1 MYSYKIIPQPAGLT
15 ILEGAG
21 LDCASGL
28 GLAIDGTDPCLL
40 ADFKRF
46 LSLSH
51 IPSGADNIQIRTG
64 KDPTDESYTL
74 EIHSGQVQIDSSGPR
89 GAFYAL
95 QTLKQLILQ
104 SDGGQIAALRIA
116 DRPRFP
122 FRGFMLD
129 TGRYYYPVEKIK
141 RFLDWMALQ
150 KLNTFHWH
158 LTEDQG
164 WRIEIKKYPLLTE
177 YGSRRSHT
185 NFGLRPHGGFYTQE
199 EIREIVR
206 YAHSLFIRVIPEIDL
221 PGHMQAA
228 IACYPELSCFDRKL
242 PVATHWGV
250 KHDIL
255 CAGKEST
262 FQFLFNVLDEVAELF
277 PDGWIHLGGD
287 EAVKMRWQL
296 CPRCQQKMREL
307 GLETEDDLQ
316 LWFMSRVDNYLAQK
330 GIRTLMWSW
339 DGIPPKDLLNR
350 SIGYQLCGMAPKTVG
365 TFNREM
371 ENRRAAVQSS
381 AFPYYLDFPY
391 GWNNLRQT
399 YDFDPIPDGLS
410 EKAAQSLLGVEGP
423 LWTEYVPNMKKAE
436 YCTFPRLCAI
446 AESGWTPA
454 DAKNYARFCAAL
466 DPFYQLLALYG
477 VRHAATEKQYMPAK
491 LRAKGYSL
499 WFNRRQLHWQGL
511 HNLID
516 DARVARMAAKGH
528 SDHDN
533 QSR

>member
-1 MYSYKIIPQPAGLT
+1 MYNYKIIPQPVECTA
-15 ILEGAG
+15 LEGRG
-21 LDCASGL
+21 LDCTPGL
-28 GLAIDGTDPCLL
+28 GLAVDGADPSLT

-46 LSLSH
+46 LALSH
-51 IPSGADNIQIRTG
+51 IPAGPENIQIRAG
-64 KDPTDESYTL
+64 KEPADESYTL
-74 EIHSGQVQIDSSGPR
+74 EIRDHQVQIDSPGPR

-104 SDGGQIAALRIA
+104 SDGGQIAALHIE

-129 TGRYYYPVEKIK
+129 TGRYFYPVAEVK

-150 KLNTFHWH
+150 KLNIFHWH

-185 NFGLRPHGGFYTQE
+185 NFGVRPHGGFYTQE
-199 EIREIVR
+199 EIREVVR

-287 EAVKMRWQL
+287 EAVKMRWKL
-296 CPRCQQKMREL
+296 CPHCQQKMREL
-307 GLETEDDLQ
+307 GIETEDDLQ
-316 LWFMSRVDNYLAQK
+316 LWFMSRVDDYLAQK

-350 SIGYQLCGMAPKTVG
+350 SIGYQLCGMGPKTVG
-365 TFNREM
+365 TFNHEM
-371 ENRRAAVQSS
+371 ENGRAAVQSS

-399 YDFDPIPDGLS
+399 YDFEPVPDGLS
-410 EKAAQSLLGVEGP
+410 EEAAQSLLGVEGP

-454 DAKNYARFCAAL
+454 DAKDYARFHAAL
-466 DPFYQLLALYG
+466 APFYRLLALYG
-477 VRHAATEKQYMPAK
+477 MRHAATEKQYMPAK

-516 DARVARMAAKGH
+516 DARVARLAAKGH
-528 SDHDN
+528 TGHN
-533 QSR
+533 N

>member
-1 MYSYKIIPQPAGLT
+1 MCSYGLIPQPVRLSA
-15 ILEGAG
+15 LEGTG
-21 LDCASGL
+21 LDCTAGL
-28 GLAIDGTDPCLL
+28 GLSVRGADPAL
-40 ADFKRF
+40 ADDFRRF
-46 LSLSH
+46 MALYH
-51 IPSGADNIQIRTG
+51 IPAGRENIVIEAG
-64 KDPTDESYTL
+64 GDPSCESYTL
-74 EIHSGQVQIDSSGPR
+74 EIRSGRAQIDSPGPR

-95 QTLKQLILQ
+95 QTLKQLISQ
-104 SDGGQIAALRIA
+104 SGIGRIPALHIE
-116 DRPRFP
+116 DEPRFP
-122 FRGFMLD
+122 YRGFMLD
-129 TGRYYYPVEKIK
+129 VGRYFYPVEKVK
-141 RFLDWMALQ
+141 RFLDWMALL
-150 KLNTFHWH
+150 KLNVFHWH

-164 WRIEIKKYPLLTE
+164 WRIEIKKYPRLTE

-199 EIREIVR
+199 EIREVVR

-255 CAGKEST
+255 CAGRERT
-262 FQFLFNVLDEVAELF
+262 FRFLFDVLDEVAALF

-287 EAVKMRWQL
+287 EAFKMRWKL

-316 LWFMSRVDNYLAQK
+316 LWFMSRVDDHLAQK

-350 SIGYQLCGMAPKTVG
+350 SIGYQLCGMGPKTVG

-371 ENRRAAVQSS
+371 ENGRAAVQSS
-381 AFPYYLDFPY
+381 AFPYYLDLPY

-399 YDFDPIPDGLS
+399 YDFEPVPDGLS
-410 EKAAQSLLGVEGP
+410 EKAARSLLGVEGP
-423 LWTEYVPNMKKAE
+423 LWTEYVPDMKKAE

-446 AESGWTPA
+446 AESGWTSA
-454 DAKNYARFCAAL
+454 GNKDYARFHDAL
-466 DPFYQLLALYG
+466 DPFYRLLELYG
-477 VRHAATEKQYMPAK
+477 MRHAATEKQYMPGK
-491 LRAKGYSL
+491 LRARAYSL

-516 DARVARMAAKGH
+516 DARVARLASRQNSGH
-528 SDHDN
+528 LK
-533 QSR
+533 